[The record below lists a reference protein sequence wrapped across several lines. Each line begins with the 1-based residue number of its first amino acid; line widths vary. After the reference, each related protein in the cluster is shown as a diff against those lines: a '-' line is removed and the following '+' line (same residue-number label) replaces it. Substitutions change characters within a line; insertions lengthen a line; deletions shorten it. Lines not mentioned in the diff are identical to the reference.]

1 MYNKKIDGCKNNSD
15 NSSITKISEDI
26 WSGFSMPTR
35 SSFRS
40 IENKCNVYTGKD
52 YEKVLWIVKRAHY
65 GNN

>member
-1 MYNKKIDGCKNNSD
+1 MCNKKTDGCKNNSD
-15 NSSITKISEDI
+15 NSSTTKVSEDI